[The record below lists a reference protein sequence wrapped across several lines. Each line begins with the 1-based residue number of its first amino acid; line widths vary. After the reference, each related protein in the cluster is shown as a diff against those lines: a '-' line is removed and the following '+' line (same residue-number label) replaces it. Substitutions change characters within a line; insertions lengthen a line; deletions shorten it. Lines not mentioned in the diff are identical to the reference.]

1 MPGSRRTITDART
14 LRAMAHPLRL
24 AIMEQLTIHGP
35 LTASALGDRLDE
47 TPANCSWHLR
57 KLAEHGFVEGA
68 AGGTGRQRPW
78 QVTHL
83 GMVWGEEGEGRTI
96 GADEA
101 MAGQALSDVLIS
113 REVDRLRDSQAR
125 IRADDVRWRVAAASA
140 QSMLWLTADELAE
153 INLAVRD
160 LFLRHFDRHEDPAL
174 RPPGA
179 RLCGLV
185 SWGVPTYGLAD
196 EVPADASTS
205 EG

>member
-1 MPGSRRTITDART
+1 MPGLRRTITDART

-35 LTASALGDRLDE
+35 LTASAVGDRLDE

-57 KLAEHGFVEGA
+57 KLAEHGFVEEA

-113 REVDRLRDSQAR
+113 REVDRLRDSQVR
-125 IRADDVRWRVAAASA
+125 VRDDDVRWRVAAASA
-140 QSMLWLTADELAE
+140 QSMLWLTADELEE

-160 LFLRHFDRHEDPAL
+160 LFLRHLDRHQDPAL

-185 SWGVPTYGLAD
+185 AWGVPTYGLAD
-196 EVPADASTS
+196 EVPADAPAQ